1 MHKRAFTVRGT
12 AYRPHERVMVIAEIG
27 TAHNGSLE
35 RAKELIDA
43 ARLSGADAVKFQIV
57 YADEILHPDTGFV
70 TLPGGKIRLYDRFR
84 ELEVAP
90 VFYADAAAY
99 ARKTGIGFLASP
111 FGLKSLAELDA
122 LDPDCVKIA
131 SPELNHFPLL
141 EAASRLKRPVIL
153 SSGVS
158 TLGDIDRALE
168 IARSAQEIAL
178 LHCVTSYPAPETD
191 YNVNVLESLA
201 SAFGVP
207 VGLSDHSL
215 DPVLVPL
222 LSVAAGAVI
231 VEKHICLSKSD
242 PGLDDPVALTPE
254 GFARM
259 TGAIRDA
266 LEATHGANDVRTRI
280 IQELSAEHGREKI
293 ERILGDGIKR
303 LAPSE
308 RENYERTNRS
318 LHYRGD
324 LGEGSVVTARDVA
337 ILRTEK
343 VLTPGLSP
351 DCMDTVIGARL
362 ARNVSSGAGVSWE
375 DFLSRPSPR

>member
-27 TAHNGSLE
+27 TAHNGSLD

-43 ARLSGADAVKFQIV
+43 ARTSGADAVKFQIV

-70 TLPGGKIRLYDRFR
+70 TLPGGTIRLYDRFR
-84 ELEVAP
+84 ELEVKP
-90 VFYADAAAY
+90 EFYAEAAAY
-99 ARKTGIGFLASP
+99 ARTSGIGFLASP
-111 FGLKSLAELDA
+111 FGFKSLAELDA

-141 EAASRLKRPVIL
+141 EAASRPDKPVIL

-158 TLGDIDRALE
+158 TLGDIERALAS
-168 IARSAQEIAL
+168 ARGATEVAL
-178 LHCVTSYPAPETD
+178 LHCVTSYPAPEAD
-191 YNVNVLESLA
+191 YNLAVLESLA
-201 SAFGVP
+201 SVFGVP

-215 DPVLVPL
+215 HPILVPL
-222 LSVAAGAVI
+222 LSIAAGAVI

-242 PGLDDPVALTPE
+242 PGLDDPVALAPE
-254 GFARM
+254 DFARM

-266 LEATHGANDVRTRI
+266 LADARGADDVKTRI
-280 IQELSAEHGREKI
+280 VERLSAEHGRETI
-293 ERILGDGIKR
+293 ERILGDGVKR

-308 RENYERTNRS
+308 RENYARTNRS
-318 LHYRGD
+318 LHYMGD

-343 VLTPGLSP
+343 VLTVGLSP
-351 DCMDTVIGARL
+351 DCLDAVVGARL
-362 ARNVSSGAGVSWE
+362 ARDVRSGAGVSWE
-375 DFLSRPSPR
+375 DFLSRPFPR

>member
-12 AYRPHERVMVIAEIG
+12 AYKPHERVMVIAEIG
-27 TAHNGSLE
+27 TGHNGSLA

-43 ARLSGADAVKFQIV
+43 ARLSGADAAKFQIV

-84 ELEVAP
+84 ELEVNP
-90 VFYADAAAY
+90 EFYAEAASY
-99 ARKTGIGFLASP
+99 ARKCGIGFLASP

-141 EAASRLKRPVIL
+141 EAAARLKRPVIL

-158 TLGDIDRALE
+158 TLGDIERALE
-168 IARSAQEIAL
+168 ITRSCPEVAL

-191 YNVNVLESLA
+191 YNVNVLDSIS

-222 LSVAAGAVI
+222 LAVAAGAVI

-242 PGLDDPVALTPE
+242 PGLDDPVALPPE
-254 GFARM
+254 DFARM
-259 TGAIRDA
+259 TDAIKGALNAGPDA
-266 LEATHGANDVRTRI
+266 DGVRSGVIER
-280 IQELSAEHGREKI
+280 LAAEHGRETV
-293 ERILGDGIKR
+293 ERILGDGVKR

-308 RENYERTNRS
+308 RENYARTNRS
-318 LHYRGD
+318 LHYLGD
-324 LGEGSVVTARDVA
+324 LRSGSVVTEGDVA

-351 DCMDTVIGARL
+351 DALDTIVGARL
-362 ARNVSSGAGVSWE
+362 ARDVRSGAGVSWE
-375 DFLSRPSPR
+375 DFFSRPSPR